1 MERIA
6 TVTRDSLDELLER
19 LGTKLG
25 VDSSTV
31 VPFTDYTDML
41 TSLLNHVAVDQ
52 DTLLVA
58 GHASPD
64 IAIAADRAGL
74 RMAEVLGASPFVS
87 HPEDILEAIDSDQA
101 VVYLA
106 NPNWVTGSNYS
117 FAHLNRIART
127 IPQGTLILDEKYHD
141 YYGITGLPLLE
152 QYGQI
157 VVIRS
162 LTAGFGIGSD
172 QSGYLVG
179 TPGFA
184 NEFKDVF
191 AWSRITTTMFRLLT
205 TTLANETVADKRLTQ
220 VHDEALR
227 VANELTSIGVQNRIT
242 ATDFLLLRVA
252 DPKRVGNNL
261 AGFGTPVENLEGY
274 PDLENYLRYRIQSP
288 LSNDNFLAAFR
299 RMPSEYYQMA
309 DIDKRAVMFHRP
321 EETVIKS
328 GKSTGRRKAT
338 KVFKSSNRKAPAVQ

>member
-41 TSLLNHVAVDQ
+41 TALLNHVAVDQ

-74 RMAEVLGASPFVS
+74 RAVEVLGASPFVS

-117 FAHLNRIART
+117 FAHLDRIARA
-127 IPQGTLILDEKYHD
+127 IPHGTLILDEKFHD

-152 QYGQI
+152 QHGQI

-162 LTAGFGIGSD
+162 LTAGFSIGSD

-179 TPGFA
+179 TLGFA
-184 NEFKDVF
+184 NEFKDAF

-205 TTLANETVADKRLTQ
+205 TTLANAKVADKRLAQ

-274 PDLENYLRYRIQSP
+274 PDLENYMRYRIQSP
-288 LSNDNFLAAFR
+288 LSNDNFLSAFH

-321 EETVIKS
+321 KETATNP
-328 GKSTGRRKAT
+328 GKPADRRKAT
-338 KVFKSSNRKAPAVQ
+338 EALKPSNRKAPVAQ